1 MTPPDGDTE
10 GHRARAQNGATSRT
24 VPTIVAPTWIDR
36 LIRRGASVPVFVT
49 ALVIAILLAASWAA
63 TWRAGGSSSALPH
76 LFYIPIILATV
87 PFRARGALVTALAAT
102 ALAGPLM
109 PLDTVTGEGQPVL
122 GWALRGT
129 MFIAI
134 GALAVAGLAVRERHY
149 ALKLSE
155 EVRAAISR
163 STGTAAPVDLSL
175 VGQID
180 EVTDQRLFHIVYQP
194 VYSLRNGE
202 LLAVEALARFDSEPY
217 RPPNLWFG
225 AAEYAGRGVE
235 LELAALEAALH
246 GVNGLPDSVA
256 VSVNASPRTVAD
268 PRLADLVRACPGRPI
283 TIEITEHA
291 LIDDYRML
299 GEHLQDLR
307 DVGVK
312 IAVDDAGAGFASLR
326 HIVLLAPDVIKLDIT
341 LTQDLVANP
350 LRRALGGSLIEFA
363 LHSDAVLVVEGI
375 EEREDLNVWSLL
387 GAHACQGYLLGRP
400 GPLPFPMV
408 SPEISAI
415 PVGHSRPA
423 VPDTV

>member
-1 MTPPDGDTE
+1 MP
-10 GHRARAQNGATSRT
+10 A
-24 VPTIVAPTWIDR
+24 IVAPTRFDL
-36 LIRRGASVPVFVT
+36 LIHRGASVPGFVT
-49 ALVIAILLAASWAA
+49 ALIIALLLAAAWAA

-76 LFYIPIILATV
+76 VFYIPIILATV
-87 PFRARGALVTALAAT
+87 PFRGRGAIVTALAAT
-102 ALAGPLM
+102 VLCGPLM
-109 PLDTVTGEGQPVL
+109 PLDAATGEGQPVL

-129 MFIAI
+129 MFVAI

-155 EVRAAISR
+155 EVHATISR
-163 STGTAAPVDLSL
+163 STGTTAPVDLSL
-175 VGQID
+175 VSQID
-180 EVTDQRLFHIVYQP
+180 EVTDRRLFHMAYQP
-194 VYSLRNGE
+194 VYSLRTGE

-235 LELAALEAALH
+235 LELAAIEAALD
-246 GVNGLPDSVA
+246 GAAGLPDSVA
-256 VSVNASPRTVAD
+256 VSVNASPQTVAD
-268 PRLADLVRACPGRPI
+268 SRLADLLRVCNGRPV

-291 LIDDYRML
+291 LIDDYRAL
-299 GEHLQDLR
+299 GDHLRKLR
-307 DVGVK
+307 DLGVR

-341 LTQDLVANP
+341 LTQDLMSSP

-375 EEREDLNVWSLL
+375 EEHEDLSVWSLL

-400 GPLPFPMV
+400 GPLSFPMV
-408 SPEISAI
+408 SPEISAMPI
-415 PVGHSRPA
+415 GRYQAAAAGQS
-423 VPDTV
+423 